1 MSVRRLILTAGAAAI
16 AVAGMPRA
24 SLHAQLGELRA
35 DSRFIFDAAS
45 SNLLE
50 IRLGQQAQSKAT
62 SPAVKQFGQQMVTDH
77 TNLHNQLT
85 SILSKNTEFKP
96 GMTDDDEKEVER
108 LEKLSGAE
116 FERAY
121 MTAMVQH
128 HQEDVSTIQS
138 RQASLRSAEARQI
151 AANSLPVLQQHLNM
165 AVQVANQVGVNTGVA
180 VSTPTYPTQTTP
192 PTGTPPTTGQPPVA
206 TPQPG
211 PVTTQGATSDINA
224 DMGFIREAGS
234 SNAMEIRLGQL
245 AQNRASNSAVKQFGQ
260 RMVTD
265 HTSMQQ
271 QLTNLAASAGAS
283 FTPAMDSDHERQ
295 VNRVERFNGADFDR
309 AYMRLMIQAHQ
320 DDLDQFRTQAQS
332 ARSTQVRNLASATVP
347 LLQQHASLAAQV
359 GAQVG
364 ADTTDLATGPNRPG
378 RGNRSVRAD
387 AEFIRDVG
395 ADNTMQVE
403 LAKVA
408 RDRARNRNVRQFAE
422 RIERDHN
429 RLQDEWE
436 SMASQ
441 NGMRLKRGMGPRHRE
456 KVERL
461 KDAKGGNFDR
471 VYMTIMI
478 QQHQDEVSYWQ
489 KEGRASRS
497 NEVRRL
503 VNRGLPTLQQ
513 HLAQS
518 KQIGR
523 QVGVDPEAA
532 LRNRTDIAQ
541 DRDDDRKRDRD
552 RD

>member
-1 MSVRRLILTAGAAAI
+1 MTMTIRRLIAAAG
-16 AVAGMPRA
+16 GMVMALAAAPLA
-24 SLHAQLGELRA
+24 PLHAQLAELRQ

-45 SNLLE
+45 NNLLE

-62 SPAVKQFGQQMVTDH
+62 NPAVKQFGQQMVTDH

-96 GMTDDDEKEVER
+96 GLTDDDEKEVER

-128 HQEDVSTIQS
+128 HQEDVSTYQS
-138 RQASLRSAEARQI
+138 QQASLRSAEARQI
-151 AANSLPVLQQHLNM
+151 AANSLPVLQRHASM
-165 AVQVANQVGVNTGVA
+165 AVQVANQLGGVA
-180 VSTPTYPTQTTP
+180 VNPPTYPTQNPP
-192 PTGTPPTTGQPPVA
+192 PTGTPPTTGTPPVA

-211 PVTTQGATSDINA
+211 PVTTQYPQGTNDISA

-234 SNAMEIRLGQL
+234 SNVMEIRLGQL
-245 AQNRASNSAVKQFGQ
+245 AQSRASNSAVKQFGQ

-265 HTSMQQ
+265 HTNMQQ
-271 QLTNLAASAGAS
+271 QLTSLASSGGVS
-283 FTPAMDSDHERQ
+283 FTPALDSDHERQ
-295 VNRVERFNGADFDR
+295 VNRVERFSGSDFDR

-320 DDLDQFRTQAQS
+320 DDADQFRTQAQS
-332 ARSTQVRNLASATVP
+332 ARSVQVRNLASATVP
-347 LLQQHASLAAQV
+347 LLEQHVSLATQV

-364 ADTTDLATGPNRPG
+364 ADTTDIATGPNRPG
-378 RGNRSVRAD
+378 NRNVRAD

-403 LAKVA
+403 LAKIA
-408 RDRARNRNVRQFAE
+408 KDRARNRAVRQFAE
-422 RIERDHN
+422 RVERDHN
-429 RLQDEWE
+429 RLQDQWE
-436 SMASQ
+436 DMASR
-441 NGMRLKRGMGPRHRE
+441 NDMRLKRGMGPRHRD

-461 KDAKGGNFDR
+461 EKTKGNNFDR
-471 VYMTIMI
+471 VYMTLMI
-478 QQHQDEVSYWQ
+478 QQHQDEVSYRQ

-497 NEVRRL
+497 NQVREL

-532 LRNRTDIAQ
+532 LRNRSDIARDKDRNEKDK
-541 DRDDDRKRDRD
+541 DRD
-552 RD
+552 